1 MKMISALQTDFVV
14 DIKKEIE
21 RIQEFSLQ
29 IEADIQFQEN
39 KRIEN
44 LQRILDAKA
53 FLIEMKK
60 KLANLRFQSE
70 EEGLDDK
77 KQLSEAINQKQ
88 EKRMKIIK
96 EEEKEIMI
104 VND

>member
-1 MKMISALQTDFVV
+1 V

-44 LQRILDAKA
+44 LQRIFDAKA

-60 KLANLRFQSE
+60 KLANLRF
-70 EEGLDDK
+70 
-77 KQLSEAINQKQ
+77 
-88 EKRMKIIK
+88 
-96 EEEKEIMI
+96 
-104 VND
+104 